1 MDFLQVSMAWSTY
14 ARGISK
20 KERKK
25 YVCFLDDILIVSKGT
40 DSEHKKLVTDVLE
53 KMARE
58 NHIPQFVEVWIV
70 FKWGELART

>member
-1 MDFLQVSMAWSTY
+1 MPAEFQ
-14 ARGISK
+14 K

-58 NHIPQFVEVWIV
+58 NHIPQFVEV
-70 FKWGELART
+70 